1 MAQVAGSS
9 CERNTALLG
18 IEVEE
23 IELEVDGM
31 LEFVASE

>member
-1 MAQVAGSS
+1 MAQVADSS

-18 IEVEE
+18 IEVEG
-23 IELEVDGM
+23 IEVDGM

>member
-18 IEVEE
+18 IEVE
-23 IELEVDGM
+23 VDEM